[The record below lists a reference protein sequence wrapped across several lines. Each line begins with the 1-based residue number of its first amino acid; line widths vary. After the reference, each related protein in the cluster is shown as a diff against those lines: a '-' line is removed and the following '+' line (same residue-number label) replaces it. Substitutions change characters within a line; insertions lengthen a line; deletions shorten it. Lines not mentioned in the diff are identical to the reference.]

1 MDSRISS
8 LTYDQEIRRLKTLG
22 HKIMRVDFASSAGS
36 IKPSEDAL
44 GGQGSGSSASAGL
57 DKAFVISAAN
67 ILQAL
72 VCLSN
77 LIRAAAD
84 DSGKVREYANLAEEK
99 VQALG
104 ELMRPML
111 WNPT

>member
-1 MDSRISS
+1 LVNKMM
-8 LTYDQEIRRLKTLG
+8 K
-22 HKIMRVDFASSAGS
+22 VDFASSACS
-36 IKPSEDAL
+36 AQPPEETLVRD
-44 GGQGSGSSASAGL
+44 GSGSSASAGP

-99 VQALG
+99 LQALG
-104 ELMRPML
+104 ELMRPLL

>member
-1 MDSRISS
+1 LVNKMTKGAP
-8 LTYDQEIRRLKTLG
+8 L
-22 HKIMRVDFASSAGS
+22 AG
-36 IKPSEDAL
+36 P
-44 GGQGSGSSASAGL
+44 

-67 ILQAL
+67 ILQTL

-84 DSGKVREYANLAEEK
+84 DPGKVRVYASLADQK
-99 VQALG
+99 LQALG
-104 ELMRPML
+104 ELMRPLL

>member
-1 MDSRISS
+1 LVDKMM
-8 LTYDQEIRRLKTLG
+8 K
-22 HKIMRVDFASSAGS
+22 VDFASSA
-36 IKPSEDAL
+36 DT
-44 GGQGSGSSASAGL
+44 

-99 VQALG
+99 LQTLG
-104 ELMRPML
+104 ELMRPLL

>member
-1 MDSRISS
+1 MS
-8 LTYDQEIRRLKTLG
+8 LRTDALAHDLLSEGQEIQTLVD
-22 HKIMRVDFASSAGS
+22 KMMKVDFASSAC
-36 IKPSEDAL
+36 
-44 GGQGSGSSASAGL
+44 SASAGT

-67 ILQAL
+67 ILQTL

-84 DSGKVREYANLAEEK
+84 DSGKVRVYAKLAEEK
-99 VQALG
+99 LQVLG

-111 WNPT
+111 WNPA